1 MRLTK
6 ALFVLPTL
14 FTLSSVFLGMLS
26 IIMSMEGDFF
36 LASLAI
42 LYAILFDMVDGRVAR
57 MTKTQ
62 SEFGMQIDSLADVC
76 SFGMA
81 PAVLIYCASL
91 EDLLWFGGNA
101 SMPVAFLFLAA
112 GAVRLARYNVMAST
126 TTAPVKR
133 FVGIPIPMAAG
144 TLASLVMATE
154 LGGGA
159 QIPPVVAAVFVVFL
173 AFLMV
178 STVSYRKFF
187 ARNRVE
193 ALVLTV
199 ILVAYL
205 GSVSLVW
212 GPRWLV
218 FGFMAFYITFGFG
231 ETLLLRVLARRA
243 QATDEEALPVE
254 DDDA

>member
-14 FTLSSVFLGMLS
+14 FTLSSVFLGMFS
-26 IIMSMEGDFF
+26 IIKSLDGDFVM
-36 LASLAI
+36 ASLAI

-101 SMPVAFLFLAA
+101 SLPVAFLFLAA

-126 TTAPVKR
+126 TTGPVKR

-144 TLASLVMATE
+144 TLASLVLATE
-154 LGGGA
+154 LGA
-159 QIPPVVAAVFVVFL
+159 KQIAPVLAAGFVVFL

-187 ARNRVE
+187 ARNRRE
-193 ALVLTV
+193 ALVLTLL
-199 ILVAYL
+199 LVGYL
-205 GSVSLVW
+205 GTLSFLW

-218 FGFMAFYITFGFG
+218 FGFMAFYIAFGFM
-231 ETLLLRVLARRA
+231 ETLVLRVLARRA
-243 QATDEEALPVE
+243 QAPQEDALPLDDE
-254 DDDA
+254 DA